1 MLFYASVHFKVKKTT
16 SFSKV
21 FAAYASK
28 LGKDKASLRFM
39 HDGSRID
46 DTATPESL
54 GLEDND
60 AIDAMVCNAVT
71 FSLK

>member
-1 MLFYASVHFKVKKTT
+1 MFT
-16 SFSKV
+16 
-21 FAAYASK
+21 AYASK

-39 HDGSRID
+39 HDGNRIE

-60 AIDAMVCNAVT
+60 AIDAMVCNALT
-71 FSLK
+71 